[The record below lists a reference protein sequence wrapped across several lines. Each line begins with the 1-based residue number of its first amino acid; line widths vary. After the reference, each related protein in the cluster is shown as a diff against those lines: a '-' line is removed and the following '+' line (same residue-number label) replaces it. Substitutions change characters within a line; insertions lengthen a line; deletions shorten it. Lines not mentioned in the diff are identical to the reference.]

1 MERKWLWNR
10 MKKILTNKYLLL
22 IFRLCLGSVFIY
34 ASIDKI
40 IDPRTFSNLID
51 NYHIT
56 PYLLNNIFALFIPW
70 MELIIGVLIIL
81 KRYYQPSL
89 EIMILLLIW
98 FIFIL
103 SQAVLRGIDTHCGCF
118 KTSAEQTNQVNYQ
131 SLLIKRIIEDVILLF
146 MAIILKFESYIKNK
160 LN

>member
-1 MERKWLWNR
+1 

-22 IFRLCLGSVFIY
+22 IFRLCLGLIFIY

-56 PYLLNNIFALFIPW
+56 PHFLNNLFALFIPW
-70 MELIIGVLIIL
+70 MELIIGIGIIT
-81 KRYYQPSL
+81 KIYYHSSL
-89 EIMILLLIW
+89 QILILLLIW
-98 FIFIL
+98 FTFIL
-103 SQAVLRGIDTHCGCF
+103 AQAVLRGIDTHCGCF
-118 KTSAEQTNQVNYQ
+118 KTSVEETNEINYQ
-131 SLLIKRIIEDVILLF
+131 GLLIKRIIEDVILLF
-146 MAIILKFESYIKNK
+146 MAIILKFEQYIKNK

>member
-1 MERKWLWNR
+1 
-10 MKKILTNKYLLL
+10 
-22 IFRLCLGSVFIY
+22 
-34 ASIDKI
+34 
-40 IDPRTFSNLID
+40 
-51 NYHIT
+51 
-56 PYLLNNIFALFIPW
+56 
-70 MELIIGVLIIL
+70 
-81 KRYYQPSL
+81 
-89 EIMILLLIW
+89 MILLLIW

>member
-1 MERKWLWNR
+1 

-89 EIMILLLIW
+89 EIMILLLLW

-103 SQAVLRGIDTHCGCF
+103 SQAVLRRLIERLFSVRSPLCF
-118 KTSAEQTNQVNYQ
+118 
-131 SLLIKRIIEDVILLF
+131 LLNSWIKCCIII
-146 MAIILKFESYIKNK
+146 
-160 LN
+160 